1 MKDIEIRIIKRE
13 KNRNTNSSAGAVPL
27 SQALIRAPFGTRADS
42 LVGHFNVPE
51 QEIAAVKIN
60 NEILPLGA
68 RIEIN
73 AAIEPVLLEDPEGT
87 MIYRRSLAF
96 LLAVASR
103 RIFPEKNLYVG
114 HSLGHGYYY
123 TFAEGQKPALEE
135 IESLKNE
142 MLALVRED
150 LPISFGC
157 MAYGEALEL
166 FEKSRQ
172 TDTALLLEERSE
184 SRVLVNECKGFVDLY
199 IEPLVN
205 RTGLLSYFDLI
216 AYQDGLLLRF
226 PGIGR
231 GHTIDPF
238 EDSPGIFSVY
248 NEYKKWGRIVGVH
261 AVGHLNR
268 LVANRSIRDYIR
280 IAEAFQAKKMSE
292 IADRIYAKKETV
304 KAVLIAGPSSSGKTT
319 TAKRLSI
326 DLKVMGIEPIA
337 ISLDDYYVG
346 TDRTPLD
353 ENGKP
358 DFECLEALD
367 IPYLNE
373 QLLALFA
380 GEEVTLPVFDFK
392 SGRRRETGGRKI
404 RMERRTMLVIE
415 GIHGLN
421 DALTPQ
427 IAGELKFKLYV
438 SALTQL
444 NLDDHNRIPTSD
456 NRLLRRMVRDYQFR
470 GAGAE
475 RTFQM
480 WPSVQKGERKHIFP
494 YQNSADAA
502 FNSALDY
509 ELAVLKFYADPLL
522 RSVKPNMTEYAEAV
536 RLLSFLG
543 NFAPIPPQY
552 VPTQSI
558 LREFIGE
565 SEFKY

>member
-1 MKDIEIRIIKRE
+1 LLDR
-13 KNRNTNSSAGAVPL
+13 
-27 SQALIRAPFGTRADS
+27 FG
-42 LVGHFNVPE
+42 VPE
-51 QEIAAVKIN
+51 TEIAAVKIN
-60 NEILPLGA
+60 NEILPLSF

-73 AAIEPVLLEDPEGT
+73 ATVEPVLLEDPEGA

-96 LLAVASR
+96 LLAVAGR

-123 TFAEGQKPALEE
+123 TFADGKQPAAEE
-135 IESLKNE
+135 IESLKKE
-142 MLALVRED
+142 MQALVQENI
-150 LPISFGC
+150 PISFGC

-166 FEKSRQ
+166 FEKNHQ
-172 TDTALLLEERSE
+172 TETALLLEERSE
-184 SRVLVNECKGFVDLY
+184 SRVLVNECKGFVDIY

-205 RTGLLSYFDLI
+205 STGILSCFDLL

-231 GHTIDPF
+231 GRIIDPF
-238 EDSPGIFSVY
+238 EDSPKIFSVY
-248 NEYKKWGRIVGVH
+248 SEYKKWGRIVGVQ
-261 AVGHLNR
+261 AVGQLNA
-268 LVANRSIRDYIR
+268 LVADRTIRDYIR

-292 IADRIYAKKETV
+292 IADRIYAKKDTV
-304 KAVLIAGPSSSGKTT
+304 RAVLIAGPSSSGKTT

-326 DLKVMGIEPIA
+326 DLMVMGIEPVA

-346 TDRTPLD
+346 TDKTPLD
-353 ENGKP
+353 ERGKP

-373 QLLALFA
+373 QLLTLFA

-392 SGRRRETGGRKI
+392 SGSRRESGGRKI
-404 RMERRTMLVIE
+404 RMGRRTMLVIE

-427 IAGELKFKLYV
+427 IERELKFKLYV

-475 RTFQM
+475 RTIQM
-480 WPSVQKGERKHIFP
+480 WPSVQSGERKHIFP
-494 YQNSADAA
+494 YQDSADAA

-509 ELAVLKFYADPLL
+509 ELAVLKFYAEPLL

-536 RLLSFLG
+536 RLLSFLE

-552 VPTQSI
+552 VPGQSI